1 MAEIEET
8 PQPSTAE
15 PHQTP
20 QTPLLSGAIA
30 DPNPNNTRST
40 KPGLKRL
47 IMISTVLISFV
58 LGLPFLLKSIEIY
71 RSPLPFRDIESLGDR
86 LESIPLR
93 LPCRFQAVFLGFE
106 GGSSGLLFDVE
117 KLGFV
122 IFDEMRELS
131 RNNGKCGGCDTNY
144 TVSVTL
150 ESGAGCVM
158 NQGSA
163 MPSLWQCGSYSELD
177 DRLKDD
183 DEGIDE
189 WLDSMLGRNNGDS
202 VDGGKM
208 YTVVVMNRDEEARI
222 VVGKHRHAWIRGRVG
237 EKYAIDKVANI
248 FVKYFMNG
256 GKEDALV
263 KGEFMP
269 VGADGR
275 IVLSFSLLNAD
286 PRHWIYNWDFKRI
299 EEVKL
304 FPIIKVLSS
313 VANIS
318 VESQVL
324 YYTPKS
330 SFSYWDEKLSSF
342 IFSTKDLPFFVNS
355 NEWHLDTSI
364 AAGGRSKVL
373 QFVVYIPSAE
383 ECPLLLQLPNGEIS
397 STNGFISPMW
407 GGVVV
412 WNPPGCSKNSKNEHH
427 PISNTLSPQD
437 LQKVLEV
444 FTGQLRQLF
453 GLKSSNQYDSHTG
466 IFSFLGSESGFTEW
480 ELDALLRQ
488 HACFNLISCASTLGS
503 LSRLVQSLPRMI
515 IMDEIGKQ
523 VMLSLQAANL
533 AENNASLGIYE
544 ASTVSSKQ
552 ARALAEDA
560 FFHPSIMSI
569 SYYSFEHC
577 FAIYTPFFLPVLLHV
592 VLAAVKECKR
602 YKKSTLSTWLGG
614 HKQSRIVVTLMLT
627 QYRHGKIPQEIN
639 FYYGVGCLPASDIVT
654 YG

>member
-1 MAEIEET
+1 MAEIDEP
-8 PQPSTAE
+8 PQPTTTD

-20 QTPLLSGAIA
+20 QTPLQSGVIA
-30 DPNPNNTRST
+30 DPNPDNTRSS
-40 KPGLKRL
+40 KPGIKRL
-47 IMISTVLISFV
+47 IMISTVLFSFI

-71 RSPLPFRDIESLGDR
+71 RSPLPFRDIELLGDR
-86 LESIPLR
+86 FESSPRR
-93 LPCRFQAVFLGFE
+93 LPCKFQAVFLGFE
-106 GGSSGLLFDVE
+106 GGSSGGFFDVE

-122 IFDEMRELS
+122 ILDEMRELS
-131 RNNGKCGGCDTNY
+131 RNNGKCGGCDLNY
-144 TVSVTL
+144 TVSVTA
-150 ESGAGCVM
+150 ESEAGCVT
-158 NQGSA
+158 NQGSS
-163 MPSLWQCGSYSELD
+163 MPSLWQCGSFSELD
-177 DRLKDD
+177 DRLKED
-183 DEGIDE
+183 DESVDE
-189 WLDSMLGRNNGDS
+189 WLDSMLGKYNGDLA
-202 VDGGKM
+202 DGGKM
-208 YTVVVMNRDEEARI
+208 YTVVVMSRDEEARI
-222 VVGKHRHAWIRGRVG
+222 VVGKHRHAWIRGNFG
-237 EKYAIDKVANI
+237 EKDAVDKVANI

-256 GKEDALV
+256 GKEDGLV

-286 PRHWIYNWDFKRI
+286 PQHWIYNWNFERI

-304 FPIIKVLSS
+304 FPIIKVLAS

-324 YYTPKS
+324 YHTPKS

-412 WNPPGCSKNSKNEHH
+412 WNPSDCEKIFTVTL
-427 PISNTLSPQD
+427 ISDRKAEILDIEMMEWIAIS
-437 LQKVLEV
+437 
-444 FTGQLRQLF
+444 QLRQNF
-453 GLKSSNQYDSHTG
+453 DDSSEPSLSPILLLQSTVR
-466 IFSFLGSESGFTEW
+466 FSARW
-480 ELDALLRQ
+480 ELIARSFHETWQ
-488 HACFNLISCASTLGS
+488 NLMFWGTIQISSSKLKQ
-503 LSRLVQSLPRMI
+503 SRGRGLI
-515 IMDEIGKQ
+515 IGKIRHQ

-544 ASTVSSKQ
+544 ASTVSSRQ

-592 VLAAVKECKR
+592 VLAAVKEWKR
-602 YKKSTLSTWLGG
+602 YKKEQAKYLA
-614 HKQSRIVVTLMLT
+614 
-627 QYRHGKIPQEIN
+627 GKSKAKAE
-639 FYYGVGCLPASDIVT
+639 
-654 YG
+654 